1 LVQTLDELTESMLLL
16 VLRQRLA
23 KLGSDTHMS
32 HTVRRIVRDLRSSG
46 TLSGGHHSPL
56 KSATDLHGLREAN
69 RRRVLNHIRS
79 MGPVARVAIAERIGL
94 SRTTVGGIVDALLK
108 EGFVREG
115 SALSAAPNGG
125 RRAILVHF
133 NESAGHILAADMG
146 RSHLTLLVTDL
157 AANILARFSGP
168 FDCELGAEV
177 CLPVLVE
184 KIRSFAAAWSISWDS
199 VIGLGLGIPGPM
211 DARQRML
218 VSPPRM
224 PGWHGVDIHRY
235 LQRELKVP
243 IFIGND
249 ANMGALGE
257 SRLGAGR
264 GVSDFAYVKLATGI
278 GCGLVIGGNVYRGS
292 RGTAGELGHVTI
304 DEDGPLCDCGN
315 RGCLETLASA
325 PLIVDDALHATSLR
339 RNLQQ
344 QAAAMGQDEPPDI
357 DLQYS
362 PSPLLAHGGHIEV
375 ADVVLAALD
384 NDPASLAAIQRSG
397 ELIGIGLASLVNL
410 FNPSLILLDGNVT
423 RADRLVFE
431 PIEKALRARSLS
443 AASQHLRIARG
454 ELEDNAVALGAV
466 ACVIDAA
473 FGRPELPSGS
483 LAPAP
488 AGALVESHVSSSSS
502 RTPET
507 E

>member
-1 LVQTLDELTESMLLL
+1 
-16 VLRQRLA
+16 
-23 KLGSDTHMS
+23 MS

-46 TLSGGHHSPL
+46 TLSGGHHSSL

-79 MGPVARVAIAERIGL
+79 MGPVARVAIAERTGL

-157 AANILARFSGP
+157 AANILARSSGP

-278 GCGLVIGGNVYRGS
+278 GCGLVISGNVYHGS
-292 RGTAGELGHVTI
+292 QGTAGELGHVTI

-325 PLIVDDALHATSLR
+325 HLIVDDALHATSLR
-339 RNLQQ
+339 RNMLQ
-344 QAAAMGQDEPPDI
+344 QAAVEGQAQPKDGV
-357 DLQYS
+357 LQHDS
-362 PSPLLAHGGHIEV
+362 PSPVLARGGHVEV
-375 ADVVLAALD
+375 ADVVVAALD
-384 NDPASLAAIQRSG
+384 NDPAARAAVQRSG

-410 FNPSLILLDGNVT
+410 FNPSLILLDGNIT

-431 PIEKALRARSLS
+431 PIEKALAARSLA
-443 AASQHLRIARG
+443 AASQQLRIAPG
-454 ELEDNAVALGAV
+454 ELGDNAVALGAV

-473 FGRPELPSGS
+473 FGRSELPSGS
-483 LAPAP
+483 LVAAPS
-488 AGALVESHVSSSSS
+488 GVLVEPHASSSGS
-502 RTPET
+502 RRPAEA
-507 E
+507 